1 MTLDTTISLGETST
15 FEVKKTEF
23 TPAGATS
30 GTETTQEQKKELFGD
45 VHGGMNGGPDL
56 TDAQQQG
63 LLQIE
68 QNQQE
73 VNQILEMISSGIDDL
88 QGMAQGMN
96 DEIQKQNKMLDEVE
110 TAVDKT
116 NEHMKKT
123 QEKMH
128 ETLKK
133 TRGGDKFC
141 MDMVLIFIIVAVGLL
156 IVKLFT

>member
-1 MTLDTTISLGETST
+1 MEKAWDVES
-15 FEVKKTEF
+15 
-23 TPAGATS
+23 
-30 GTETTQEQKKELFGD
+30 TQEQKKELFGD
-45 VHGGMNGGPDL
+45 VHGGMGGGPDL

-141 MDMVLIFIIVAVGLL
+141 LDMVLIFIIVAVGLL

>member
-1 MTLDTTISLGETST
+1 MFVTGVQTCALPIC
-15 FEVKKTEF
+15 
-23 TPAGATS
+23 
-30 GTETTQEQKKELFGD
+30 
-45 VHGGMNGGPDL
+45 PDL